1 MDRAWIGQTDPVPRR
16 APRIEGRAL
25 LIVMSGHATRLRWP
39 YPWPEPSSRPARTVG
54 TLTNLPGKIRRS
66 RWRPPLEGCVRECW
80 GTLCAH
86 YQAQTATDVRAVWR
100 DIGGDETEHAQLSCW
115 RAY

>member
-1 MDRAWIGQTDPVPRR
+1 
-16 APRIEGRAL
+16 
-25 LIVMSGHATRLRWP
+25 
-39 YPWPEPSSRPARTVG
+39 
-54 TLTNLPGKIRRS
+54 
-66 RWRPPLEGCVRECW
+66 LEGCVRECW